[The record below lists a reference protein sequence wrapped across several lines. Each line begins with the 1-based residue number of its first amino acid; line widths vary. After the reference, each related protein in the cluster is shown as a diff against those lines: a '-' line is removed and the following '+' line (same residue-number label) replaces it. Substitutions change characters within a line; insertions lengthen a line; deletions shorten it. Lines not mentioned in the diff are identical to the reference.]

1 MGIYKKVGAKIKYA
15 RKAKGLKQQEL
26 AKELK
31 LSRASMVNIEAG
43 RQHITLDKLIKIC
56 ELTGFKISE
65 FLEDS
70 GRELPEKIEYISKID
85 IAILARLEQIPD
97 YWLKA
102 LIRMYKSVWQKVEAG
117 ESNCT
122 IFDVNQ
128 QSELACSDTYHKHC
142 YLSSMQYKFCPKCGV
157 NLKQAC
163 G

>member
-1 MGIYKKVGAKIKYA
+1 MDVYEKVGAKIKYA
-15 RKAKGLKQQEL
+15 RKAKGLKQQEF
-26 AKELK
+26 AKELN

-43 RQHITLDKLIKIC
+43 RQHITLDKLVKIC

-70 GRELPEKIEYISKID
+70 GRELPERIEYVSKID

-122 IFDVNQ
+122 IFGV
-128 QSELACSDTYHKHC
+128 SESVCPICRGTGYYTTGGSFGGATQTHKC
-142 YLSSMQYKFCPKCGV
+142 NCGANV
-157 NLKQAC
+157 R
-163 G
+163 